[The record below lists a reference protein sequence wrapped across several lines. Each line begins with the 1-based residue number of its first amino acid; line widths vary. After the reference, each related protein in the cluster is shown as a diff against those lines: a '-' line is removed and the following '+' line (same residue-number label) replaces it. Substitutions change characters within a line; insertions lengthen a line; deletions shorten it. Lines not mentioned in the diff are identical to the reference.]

1 MKSYIIVIL
10 ISALLISTLFFALP
24 KTEVLMP
31 FHEQRF
37 DLNRKNEDYWK
48 EEIILELNIEPK
60 YKTLLE
66 GKVNQAK
73 NVLYKRLQK
82 VGVEEI
88 QIVNYEPTK
97 EELENRIDI
106 EEEAMLKKYLK
117 IIVQTTKDQ
126 SLVNRLITSTGN
138 VKIMEPKENLKELSD
153 EDQFQLYMEENYEGT
168 KWDRSKFRNILINDL
183 MAGDGE
189 RSYFGVFKPSLGN
202 KREFSKFLREREG
215 EEIGVLMDSFV
226 IPIQV
231 TPEMPNLFAVGI
243 GPDKNEAEVQNI
255 ILNTGVIPAKNI
267 SIFSSQ
273 QKEADIYEIDH
284 IQVTLAILISIIS
297 ILFFLYQREKD
308 EKEKILQFAFSL
320 LLIFSISLTIL
331 KIWQV
336 PVDLFLLIPAGILG
350 TIFVKKM
357 YTCPTESRMILI
369 TSVIVSALM
378 LIFGTGYIP
387 ILGNF
392 ILFIILISFLT
403 EILTKIYFKHIK
415 IINS

>member
-10 ISALLISTLFFALP
+10 ISAFLISTLFFALP
-24 KTEVLMP
+24 KTEVLIP

-37 DLNRKNEDYWK
+37 DLNKKGDDYWK

-60 YKTLLE
+60 HKTLLE
-66 GKVNQAK
+66 RKVNQAK

-82 VGVEEI
+82 IGVEEI
-88 QIVNYEPTK
+88 QIVSYEPTEK
-97 EELENRIDI
+97 ELENRMDF
-106 EEEAMLKKYLK
+106 EEETMLKEYIK

-138 VKIMEPKENLKELSD
+138 VQIMLPKEDLGELSN
-153 EDQFQLYMEENYEGT
+153 EDQLQLYMEENYEET
-168 KWDRSKFRNILINDL
+168 KWSRSKFRNILINDL

-189 RSYFGVFKPSLGN
+189 RSYFGVFKPSFGN
-202 KREFSKFLREREG
+202 RREFNRFLREREG
-215 EEIGVLMDSFV
+215 EKIGVLMDSFV

-231 TPEMPNLFAVGI
+231 TPEMANLFAVGI
-243 GPDKNEAEVQNI
+243 GPDEDEAVIQNI

-267 SIFSSQ
+267 FILSSQ
-273 QKEADIYEIDH
+273 QKEADVYEIDH
-284 IQVTLAILISIIS
+284 VQVTLAVLISIIS

-320 LLIFSISLTIL
+320 LLIFSISITIL

-350 TIFVKKM
+350 TVFVKKM

-369 TSVIVSALM
+369 TSVIISALM
-378 LIFGTGYIP
+378 VIFGTGYIP

-392 ILFIILISFLT
+392 LLFIILISFLT
-403 EILTKIYFKHIK
+403 EILTKTYFKHIK